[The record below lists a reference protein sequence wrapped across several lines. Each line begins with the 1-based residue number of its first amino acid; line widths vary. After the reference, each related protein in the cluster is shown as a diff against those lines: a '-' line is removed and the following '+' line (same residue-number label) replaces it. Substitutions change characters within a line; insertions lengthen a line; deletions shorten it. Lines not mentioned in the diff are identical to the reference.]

1 MLGEQQEKKVSR
13 EKKTFPPQDQG
24 LFRLPHYELEFTY
37 ARSSG
42 PGGQNVNKTNSKVHL
57 RWHVLHSF
65 LPSDVKLRFI
75 DKFRTKID
83 QDGFVM
89 VASQSSRDQEQ
100 NRQDCIAKL
109 EAMIEEVWLAPKKR
123 RPTKPTKGS
132 KERRLADKT
141 QRSQIKKDRRKKAQ
155 QWD

>member
-1 MLGEQQEKKVSR
+1 MSR
-13 EKKTFPPQDQG
+13 EKKTSQPIESG
-24 LFRLPHYELEFTY
+24 LFRLPLYELEFTY

-75 DKFRTKID
+75 DKFRNKID

-89 VASQSSRDQEQ
+89 VASQTSRDQEQ

-109 EAMIEEVWLAPKKR
+109 EAMIQEVWLAPKKR
-123 RPTKPTKGS
+123 RPTKPTRGS
-132 KERRLADKT
+132 KERRLAGKT
-141 QRSQIKKDRRKKAQ
+141 KRSQIKKDRQKKTKN
-155 QWD
+155 WD